1 MSGKPTP
8 EPVTGSRPQL
18 RPVERMVVRELET
31 LRLVLRGGSVVDWRR
46 LDFETRDE
54 VDRFLAIN
62 LFDLSDHRDERR
74 VRSIL
79 AQAVEYLRRV
89 FGYRVADV
97 VAHPADLR
105 DLFLLAAGAIE
116 PKRYR
121 RIACVVL
128 KVMHVVQHLEARE
141 LLFRTPV
148 READLAEK
156 VDQRVSAE
164 LTRLRKAGL
173 PIVEFGGNV
182 KPRHSLMTK
191 LIAKKETLAA
201 QIFDRL
207 RFRIVTERREQIP
220 AVVLQLTESLFPFN
234 HTVPGQTQN
243 NLVDFSELLR
253 GHPDGPEIGAALQ
266 FPHDEEEPDPATPQN
281 DLSGRAYRVLNFIVD
296 VPVRIDE
303 FIPRAASVTEDLGR
317 IVYMAVEFQ
326 VVDAETQRHNEAGDS
341 AHDRY
346 KRRQLKRVLRRLS
359 RGLVVPK
366 KKPHHPGKA
375 D

>member
-1 MSGKPTP
+1 MA
-8 EPVTGSRPQL
+8 L
-18 RPVERMVVRELET
+18 RELET

-46 LDFETRDE
+46 LDFETRE
-54 VDRFLAIN
+54 QVDAFLGIN
-62 LFDLSDHRDERR
+62 LFDLSDPRDERR
-74 VRSIL
+74 LRTIL

-89 FGYRVADV
+89 FGYRVADA

-105 DLFLLAAGAIE
+105 DLFLLASGVIE

-141 LLFRTPV
+141 LLFRTPL

-156 VDQRVSAE
+156 VDRRVSGE

-207 RFRIVTERREQIP
+207 RYRIVTERREQIP

-243 NLVDFSELLR
+243 NLVDFAEVLK
-253 GHPDGPEIGAALQ
+253 GHPDSEAISAALQ
-266 FPHDEEEPDPATPQN
+266 FPHDEEEPDPAKPQN

-317 IVYMAVEFQ
+317 IVYSAVEFQ
-326 VVDAETQRHNEAGDS
+326 LVDAEAQRHNEAGDS

-366 KKPHHPGKA
+366 KKPHHHGKPE
-375 D
+375 

>member
-1 MSGKPTP
+1 MVEPKPDKGPTI
-8 EPVTGSRPQL
+8 QL
-18 RPVERMVVRELET
+18 RPLEAMGVRDLET

-46 LDFETRDE
+46 LDFETAEE
-54 VDRFLAIN
+54 VDRFLGIN
-62 LFDLSDHRDERR
+62 LFELADPRDERR
-74 VRSIL
+74 LRAIL
-79 AQAVEYLRRV
+79 DQAVAYLRTV
-89 FGYRVADV
+89 FGYRVADA

-105 DLFLLAAGAIE
+105 DLFLLASGVLE

-156 VDQRVSAE
+156 VDAQVLADLARLQRG
-164 LTRLRKAGL
+164 GL
-173 PIVEFGGNV
+173 PIVEFGGSV

-191 LIAKKETLAA
+191 LLAKRESVAA
-201 QIFDRL
+201 QIYDRL
-207 RFRIVTERREQIP
+207 RYRIVTERRDQIP
-220 AVVLQLTESLFPFN
+220 AVLLQLTEGLFPFN
-234 HTVPGQTQN
+234 HAIPDQTQN
-243 NLVDFSELLR
+243 NLVDFAQLLR
-253 GHPDGPEIGAALQ
+253 SHPDGARIGAALQ
-266 FPHDEEEPDPATPQN
+266 VPHDVEEPDPTQPRN
-281 DLSGRAYRVLNFIVD
+281 DFSGRGYQVLNFIVD
-296 VPVRIDE
+296 LPVRIDE
-303 FIPRAASVTEDLGR
+303 FIPKEIPAEDDLGR
-317 IVYMAVEFQ
+317 IVYSLVEFQ
-326 VVDAETQRHNEAGDS
+326 VVDVETQRRNEAGDS

-366 KKPHHPGKA
+366 KPKAHPPKA

>member
-1 MSGKPTP
+1 MSGKPMP
-8 EPVTGSRPQL
+8 EVAQGSSPQL
-18 RPVERMVVRELET
+18 RPLERMGVRELET

-46 LDFETRDE
+46 LDFETAED

-62 LFDLSDHRDERR
+62 LFDLTDARDERR
-74 VRSIL
+74 LREIL
-79 AQAVEYLRRV
+79 AQAVEYLRKV
-89 FGYRVADV
+89 FGYRVADA
-97 VAHPADLR
+97 VAHPGDLR
-105 DLFLLAAGAIE
+105 DLFLLASGVVE
-116 PKRYR
+116 PRRYR

-156 VDQRVSAE
+156 LDHRVSAE

-173 PIVEFGGNV
+173 PIVEFGGSV

-191 LIAKKETLAA
+191 LIAKRETLAA

-207 RFRIVTERREQIP
+207 RYRIVTERRDQIA

-243 NLVDFSELLR
+243 NLVDFTELLR
-253 GHPDGPEIGAALQ
+253 RHPKGQEIGAALQ
-266 FPHDEEEPDPATPQN
+266 YPHDEEEPDPAKPQN

-303 FIPRAASVTEDLGR
+303 FIPRPASVGDDLGR
-317 IVYMAVEFQ
+317 IVYSAVEFQ

-346 KRRQLKRVLRRLS
+346 KRRQQKRVLRRLS

-366 KKPHHPGKA
+366 KKAHHPGKA